1 MIEVSKIT
9 IDDIANYLRLS
20 EVGDIEKKELQTYLN
35 IAINYISNYTGIP
48 VESDNE
54 DEETLDSYS
63 DFVIVVY
70 VLCQDMYDNRSMY
83 VDSTNINK
91 VVQTI
96 LDMHT
101 RNNLWLMQEIIIRK
115 YLYMK

>member
-1 MIEVSKIT
+1 MTKVSEIT
-9 IDDIANYLRLS
+9 VDDIANYIRLT
-20 EVGDIEKKELQTYLN
+20 EVDETEKKVLGTYLN
-35 IAINYISNYTGIP
+35 IAKNYISNYTGIP
-48 VESDNE
+48 EKSDKEGE
-54 DEETLDSYS
+54 DTLDTYS
-63 DFVIVVY
+63 DFIIVVY

-101 RNNLWLMQEIIIRK
+101 RNNL
-115 YLYMK
+115 

>member
-1 MIEVSKIT
+1 MTEVSKIT
-9 IDDIANYLRLS
+9 VDDIANYLRLS
-20 EVGDIEKKELQTYLN
+20 EVSDVERIELKTYLN
-35 IAINYISNYTGIP
+35 IAKNYISNYTGIP
-48 VESDNE
+48 IESDD
-54 DEETLDSYS
+54 DESETLDSHS
-63 DFVIVVY
+63 DFIIVVY

-101 RNNLWLMQEIIIRK
+101 RNNL
-115 YLYMK
+115 